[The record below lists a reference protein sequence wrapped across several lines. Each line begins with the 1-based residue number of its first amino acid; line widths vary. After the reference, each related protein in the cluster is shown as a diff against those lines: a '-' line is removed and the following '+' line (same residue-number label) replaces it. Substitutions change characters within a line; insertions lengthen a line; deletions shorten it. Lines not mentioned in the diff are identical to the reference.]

1 MRALFFLC
9 FTTLALAAC
18 GTSREERFERQ
29 SQAVGA
35 PSGSQAT
42 APDHTVMWA
51 EPAGLFLAGL
61 EGGQATLTRAQFLG
75 AIDGQWAAAD
85 TDGDGSLRTFELQ
98 AWRIKWFGSDDG
110 WPGLFHFDANSDG
123 AVGKA
128 EFKAGLDAIF
138 TTFDKNQ
145 DGIIDRGE
153 LLVEKRRPDMRFG
166 PRGGR
171 QAPDGQTENGEGP
184 SGKRPEDPPRPQ
196 TP

>member
-1 MRALFFLC
+1 MRTPFLLC
-9 FTTLALAAC
+9 FAIFALAAC

-29 SQAVGA
+29 SEAAGT
-35 PSGSQAT
+35 PSGSPAA

-123 AVGKA
+123 AIGKA

-138 TTFDKNQ
+138 TTFDKNK
-145 DGIIDRGE
+145 DGIIDRAE
-153 LLVEKRRPDMRFG
+153 LLVEKRRPDLRFG

-171 QAPDGQTENGEGP
+171 QEPGGPKEGGDRP
-184 SGKRPEDPPRPQ
+184 ADKRTEDPPPPQ